1 MDIIEIKTLIDI
13 TNTGVLRLTQG
24 TALEL
29 DQNRNFSTLRQCCEM
44 RSVIFY
50 QSPSSI
56 EEIDV
61 KNLGFG
67 SSYKGTNNVWT
78 FRFSPDRSD
87 VYIDNDGNSIGQ
99 LIEDIHEVPV
109 IRNLKE
115 TINIHKAIF
124 DCKDSKF
131 KNTIIKALQG
141 TI

>member
-1 MDIIEIKTLIDI
+1 
-13 TNTGVLRLTQG
+13 
-24 TALEL
+24 
-29 DQNRNFSTLRQCCEM
+29 M

-56 EEIDV
+56 EEIDI

-67 SSYKGTNNVWT
+67 SSYKGTHNVWT

-87 VYIDNDGNSIGQ
+87 VYVDNDGNSIGQ

-124 DCKDSKF
+124 DCKDGKF